1 MNEVKILENKDYKS
15 LVSPDYNYIFN
26 KNTGFFARWGKTK
39 EEDPIQG
46 LPEILDIEITT
57 ICDGATSVGCSACYK
72 SNSENGINMTYDSF
86 KTIIGKLPKS
96 ICQLAFGAD
105 ATLKSNPDIWK
116 MMEYSREKGIIPN
129 ITVASVDD
137 YVADNIAKYCG
148 ACSVSR
154 YSNKNHCYDTVK
166 RLTDRGMNQVN
177 IHFVLHEK
185 SFEMALETLNDIKN
199 DERLSKLNA
208 IVFLSLKTKGRGK
221 NFKIMSNE
229 KFNEL
234 IEIAFEMGINFGF
247 DSCSYHKFENSI
259 KNNEKYSELI
269 KFAEPCESSL
279 FSTYIDVEGKFFP
292 CSFTPNN
299 ELWGN
304 EGIDVINCKN
314 FLDDIW
320 FNEKVIKFR
329 ETLINNERKCPLYNI

>member
-1 MNEVKILENKDYKS
+1 MDSVKILENEEYKS
-15 LVSPDYNYIFN
+15 LVSPDYNYVFN
-26 KNTGFFARWGKTK
+26 KKTGFFARWGKTK
-39 EEDPIQG
+39 EEDPKVG

-72 SNSENGINMTYDSF
+72 SNTTNGINMSF
-86 KTIIGKLPKS
+86 ESLQPVIGNLPLS

-116 MMEYSREKGIIPN
+116 MMEFTRSKGIIPN

-137 YVADNIAKYCG
+137 ETADNLAKYCG
-148 ACSVSR
+148 ACAVSR
-154 YSNKNHCYDTVK
+154 YTNKNHCYDTVK

-177 IHFVLHEK
+177 IHFVLHDK

-247 DSCSYHKFENSI
+247 DSCSYHKFEKSI
-259 KNNEKYSELI
+259 KNKEKFADLI
-269 KFAEPCESSL
+269 KYAEPCESSL
-279 FSTYIDVEGKFFP
+279 FSTYIDAEGKFFP
-292 CSFTPNN
+292 CSFTPQKDI
-299 ELWGN
+299 WGDD
-304 EGIDVINCKN
+304 GLDVLNCNN
-314 FLDDIW
+314 FLEDIW
-320 FNEKVIKFR
+320 DCDKVSKFR
-329 ETLINNERKCPLYNI
+329 EILLNNERKCPLYNI